1 MRASV
6 QKIDS
11 YSWLDDDLYGP
22 QALKLTP
29 PPPPHLLWKYFYSSV
44 S

>member
-11 YSWLDDDLYGP
+11 YSWLDDDLYGL
-22 QALKLTP
+22 QALNLT
-29 PPPPHLLWKYFYSSV
+29 PHLLWKYFYSSV